1 MKNIHKI
8 STGIAIAGLLV
19 IASAAY
25 AQTASTNKGFFGHGG
40 HAAFVRPIAGTVS
53 AINGTTSL
61 TMTVQASSTAAITTY
76 TVNTSGS
83 KILKSG
89 ATTTVSSIQVNDKI
103 SVIGTVAGTNITA
116 KVIIDGVLP
125 QTTGPPAWTKGGR
138 TGSTIGRSF
147 ASSTRAFNK
156 TFVRP
161 SAIGSVS
168 SIIDSSSF
176 TLAER
181 TKTSTTTLTI
191 DTNSSTVFREGLPA
205 GQAGTTTAAFSNLA
219 VGNLVAV
226 TGTTT
231 STDQILASKVTIIPK
246 TSFGKGMNS
255 KGSSGHRKGSFK
267 GFASTTPQ

>member
-19 IASAAY
+19 IAGAAY
-25 AQTASTNKGFFGHGG
+25 AQTASTNKGF
-40 HAAFVRPIAGTVS
+40 ARPIIGTVS
-53 AINGTTSL
+53 AINSSTSL

-89 ATTTVSSIQVNDKI
+89 VTTTVSNIQINDKI

-138 TGSTIGRSF
+138 TGSTIGHSF
-147 ASSTRAFNK
+147 ASSTRAF
-156 TFVRP
+156 VRP
-161 SAIGSVS
+161 AAIGSVS

-176 TLAER
+176 NLAER
-181 TKTSTTTLTI
+181 TKTGTTTLTI
-191 DTNSSTVFREGLPA
+191 DTNSSTTFRE
-205 GQAGTTTAAFSNLA
+205 GTTTAEFSNLA
-219 VGNLVAV
+219 IGNLVAV

-231 STDQILASKVTIIPK
+231 ATDQILASKVMIMPK
-246 TSFGKGMNS
+246 IAFGKGNNFGKGMNGKGNS
-255 KGSSGHRKGSFK
+255 GHKKGSSNGSTP
-267 GFASTTPQ
+267 TTPQ